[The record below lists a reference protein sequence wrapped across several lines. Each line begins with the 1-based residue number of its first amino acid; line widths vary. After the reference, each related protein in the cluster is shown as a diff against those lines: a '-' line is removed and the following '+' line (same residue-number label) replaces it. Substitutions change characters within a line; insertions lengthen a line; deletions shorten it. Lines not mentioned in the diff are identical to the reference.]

1 LRNCG
6 LTGLVSSIV
15 ERSVRWL
22 KPTFRFRRFFPGSTA
37 AHIRLGQQGEQIAV
51 QFLRKS
57 GYKIL
62 FRNFRAKSGGEI
74 DLVCRDR
81 KAKVLVFI
89 EVKTRTTNIFGDPH
103 EAVTLR
109 KQASIIRA
117 AKEWLRL
124 LDDQDIP
131 YRFDIVEI
139 VLEPERQVR
148 LICNA
153 FQIRED
159 IYF

>member
-1 LRNCG
+1 
-6 LTGLVSSIV
+6 
-15 ERSVRWL
+15 
-22 KPTFRFRRFFPGSTA
+22 
-37 AHIRLGQQGEQIAV
+37 
-51 QFLRKS
+51 LRKS